1 MFIMVEGM
9 KLLTKLA
16 GMVTILLT
24 ITFFVA
30 GFGIVS
36 ITNVGENLRGIANAD
51 VPLLNS
57 ITRITMNQLEQSVWF
72 ERALISVEQ
81 GDWYSYDKAESEL
94 INTGYLVNSEFDV
107 SMQLLKT
114 TIDEVTNEEQGNQY
128 SDIARRLNDIYTEY
142 TELNDSTQEILI
154 HMKNG
159 TISSKDIDMSLV
171 KQQVQAVSEDLL
183 ALTAEISG
191 ATQSLAVITK
201 QQESDATSMMTVIS
215 VLTLMLAIALGFWII
230 RSVRRQLGADPS
242 VLLRVSESLSK
253 GELDIK
259 NDGID
264 IGVYGSINKTLEKL
278 KEIISGIK
286 SGAHEVSIASE
297 QVSQGNANLSQ
308 RTQEQASS
316 LEEVAASMEQMTGT
330 TAQNASNAQL
340 TNQLTQDANKHAEN
354 GVRVVRNA
362 VQAMNEID
370 SSSKKI
376 ADIIKVIDEIAFQ
389 TNMLALNAAVEAA
402 RAGEQGRG
410 FAVVAS
416 EVRNL
421 AGRSATAAKE
431 IKVLIEDSVAKV
443 ENGAGL
449 VNESGRSLEEIVN
462 SVKKASVMATE
473 IAEASK
479 EQSEGIEQVNKAILQ
494 MDAMTQ
500 QNASLVEQAAAASEA
515 MGAQAQ
521 ELSALVS
528 YFDLGYQEDAVS
540 YSDIRQ
546 ITSDK
551 DIEQDDNEFTSKV
564 PALDLHPE
572 VIVQASAAVE
582 DEEWKEF

>member
-1 MFIMVEGM
+1 M

-16 GMVTILLT
+16 GMVTILLA

-30 GFGIVS
+30 GFSMIS
-36 ITNVGENLRGIANAD
+36 ITNVGENLRGIANTD
-51 VPLLNS
+51 VPLMNS
-57 ITRITMNQLEQSVWF
+57 ITRITLNQLEQSVWF

-81 GDWYSYDKAESEL
+81 DDWYSYDKAASEL
-94 INTGYLVNSEFDV
+94 INTGHLANNEFEV
-107 SMQLLKT
+107 SIQLLKT
-114 TIDEVTNEEQGNQY
+114 SIEEVTNEEQGKQY
-128 SDIARRLNDIYTEY
+128 NDIAERLNEIYTEY
-142 TELNDSTQEILI
+142 MELNDSTQEILVL
-154 HMKNG
+154 MKNG
-159 TISSKDIDMSLV
+159 TISSIDIDMSLV
-171 KQQVQAVSEDLL
+171 KQQVQAVSDDLL

-201 QQESDATSMMTVIS
+201 QQESDATSMMAVIS
-215 VLTLMLAIALGFWII
+215 VLTLMIAIALGFWII
-230 RSVRRQLGADPS
+230 RSVRNQLGADPS
-242 VLLRVSESLSK
+242 ILLRVSESLSK

-259 NDGID
+259 YNGID
-264 IGVYGSINKTLEKL
+264 IGVYGSINKTLDKL

-286 SGAHEVSIASE
+286 SGAHEVSIAAE

-316 LEEVAASMEQMTGT
+316 LEEVSASMEQMTGT

-340 TNQLTQDANKHAEN
+340 TNQLAQDANKHAEN

-370 SSSKKI
+370 SSSKRI
-376 ADIIKVIDEIAFQ
+376 AEINKVIDEIAFQ
-389 TNMLALNAAVEAA
+389 TNLLALNAAVEAA

-421 AGRSATAAKE
+421 AGRSAAAAKE

-449 VNESGRSLEEIVN
+449 VNESGRSLEEIAN

-479 EQSEGIEQVNKAILQ
+479 EQSEGVEQVNKAILQ

-528 YFDLGYQEDAVS
+528 YFDLGYQKDAVS

-546 ITSDK
+546 INSDK
-551 DIEQDDNEFTSKV
+551 DIEQDNNEFTSKI

-572 VIVQASAAVE
+572 VIAQDYAAVE
-582 DEEWKEF
+582 DDEWKEF

>member
-1 MFIMVEGM
+1 M

-16 GMVTILLT
+16 GMVTILLM

-30 GFGIVS
+30 GLGVVS

-72 ERALISVEQ
+72 ERSLMAIEK
-81 GDWYSYDKAESEL
+81 GDWDAYEKAETEL
-94 INTGYLVNSEFDV
+94 ANTGYLVTNEFDV
-107 SMQLLKT
+107 SLQLLKT
-114 TIDEVTNEEQGNQY
+114 GIDEAVNNDAGNARY
-128 SDIARRLNDIYTEY
+128 SILIERLNEIYAEY
-142 TELNDSTQEILI
+142 TELNESTEEILL
-154 HMKNG
+154 HMTNG
-159 TISSKDIDMSLV
+159 TISLLDIDMSLV
-171 KQQVQAVSEDLL
+171 KRQVQAVSEKLQV
-183 ALTAEISG
+183 LTAEISG
-191 ATQSLAVITK
+191 ETQSLAVITK
-201 QQESDATSMMTVIS
+201 QQEADATRMMTIIS
-215 VLTLMLAIALGFWII
+215 VLAFLMAIGLGYWII
-230 RSVRRQLGADPS
+230 RSVRSQLGADPS
-242 VLLRVSESLSK
+242 VLLQVSESLSS
-253 GELDIK
+253 GMLDVK
-259 NDGID
+259 HDGVD
-264 IGVYGSINKTLEKL
+264 TGVYGSINKTLEKL
-278 KEIISGIK
+278 REIIQGIK
-286 SGAHEVSIASE
+286 SGAHEVSIAAE

-316 LEEVAASMEQMTGT
+316 LEEVASSMEQMTGT
-330 TAQNASNAQL
+330 TSQNASNAQL
-340 TNQLTQDANKHAEN
+340 TNKLTQDASKLAEN
-354 GVRVVRNA
+354 GVQVVRNA

-370 SSSKKI
+370 NSSKKI

-389 TNMLALNAAVEAA
+389 TNLLALNAAVEAA

-431 IKVLIEDSVAKV
+431 IKELIGDSVAKV
-443 ENGAGL
+443 ESGAAL
-449 VNESGRSLEEIVN
+449 VNESGKSLEDIVT

-494 MDAMTQ
+494 MDEMTQ

-515 MGAQAQ
+515 MGAQAE

-528 YFDLGYQEDAVS
+528 YFDLGYQEDTIS
-540 YSDIRQ
+540 YTDIKQ
-546 ITSDK
+546 IAGDSETEKEDAAPVP
-551 DIEQDDNEFTSKV
+551 EV
-564 PALDLHPE
+564 PALDLQPE
-572 VIVQASAAVE
+572 TAKKPSASIE

>member
-1 MFIMVEGM
+1 MFIMVKGM

-30 GFGIVS
+30 GFGIIS

-94 INTGYLVNSEFDV
+94 INSGYMVNNEFDL

-128 SDIARRLNDIYTEY
+128 SDIAKRLNDIYTEY

-159 TISSKDIDMSLV
+159 TISSKDIDMSQV

>member
-1 MFIMVEGM
+1 M

-16 GMVTILLT
+16 GMVTILLM

-30 GFGIVS
+30 GLGVVS

-72 ERALISVEQ
+72 ERSLMAIEK
-81 GDWYSYDKAESEL
+81 GDWDAYEKAETEL
-94 INTGYLVNSEFDV
+94 ANTGYLVTNEFDV
-107 SMQLLKT
+107 SLQLLKT
-114 TIDEVTNEEQGNQY
+114 GIDEAVNNDAGNARY
-128 SDIARRLNDIYTEY
+128 SILIERLNEIYAEY
-142 TELNDSTQEILI
+142 TELNESTEEILL
-154 HMKNG
+154 HMTNG
-159 TISSKDIDMSLV
+159 TISLLDIDMSLV
-171 KQQVQAVSEDLL
+171 KRQVQAVSEKLQV
-183 ALTAEISG
+183 LTAEISG
-191 ATQSLAVITK
+191 ETQSLAVITK
-201 QQESDATSMMTVIS
+201 QQEADATRMMTIIS
-215 VLTLMLAIALGFWII
+215 VLAFLMAIGLGYWII
-230 RSVRRQLGADPS
+230 RSVRSQLGADPS
-242 VLLRVSESLSK
+242 VLLQVSESLSS
-253 GELDIK
+253 GMLDVK
-259 NDGID
+259 HDGVD
-264 IGVYGSINKTLEKL
+264 TGVYGSINKTLEKL
-278 KEIISGIK
+278 REIIQGIK
-286 SGAHEVSIASE
+286 SGAHEVSIAAE

-316 LEEVAASMEQMTGT
+316 LEEVASSMEQMTGT
-330 TAQNASNAQL
+330 TSQNASNAQL
-340 TNQLTQDANKHAEN
+340 TNKLTQDASKLAEN
-354 GVRVVRNA
+354 GVQVVRNA

-370 SSSKKI
+370 NSSKKI

-389 TNMLALNAAVEAA
+389 TNLLALNAAVEAA

-431 IKVLIEDSVAKV
+431 IKELIGDSVAKV
-443 ENGAGL
+443 ESGAAL
-449 VNESGRSLEEIVN
+449 VNESGKSLEDIVT

-494 MDAMTQ
+494 MDEMTQ

-515 MGAQAQ
+515 MGAQAE

-528 YFDLGYQEDAVS
+528 YFDLGYQEDTIS
-540 YSDIRQ
+540 YTDIKQ
-546 ITSDK
+546 ITGDSETEKEDAAPVP
-551 DIEQDDNEFTSKV
+551 EV
-564 PALDLHPE
+564 PALDLQPE
-572 VIVQASAAVE
+572 TAKKPSASIE

>member
-1 MFIMVEGM
+1 M

-16 GMVTILLT
+16 GMVTILLA

-30 GFGIVS
+30 GFGMVS
-36 ITNVGENLRGIANAD
+36 IANVGENLRGIANSD

-72 ERALISVEQ
+72 ERATMALEK
-81 GDWYSYDKAESEL
+81 DDLYAYEKAEEE
-94 INTGYLVNSEFDV
+94 LVNSGYQAKNEFDV

-114 TIDEVTNEEQGNQY
+114 TMDEISNDSDAAKY
-128 SDIARRLNDIYTEY
+128 SDVAERLNEISGEY
-142 TELNDSTQEILI
+142 YDLNDSTEEILL

-159 TISSKDIDMSLV
+159 TISLTDIDMSLV
-171 KQQVQAVSEDLL
+171 KDQVQALSEKLQG
-183 ALTAEISG
+183 LTAEISG
-191 ATQSLAVITK
+191 STQAMAVITK
-201 QQESDATSMMTVIS
+201 QQEADATRMMTIIS
-215 VLTLMLAIALGFWII
+215 LLAFLMAIGLGLWII
-230 RSVRRQLGADPS
+230 RSVRNQLGADPS
-242 VLLRVSESLSK
+242 VLLQVSESLSS
-253 GELDIK
+253 GMLDIK
-259 NDGID
+259 HDGVD

-278 KEIISGIK
+278 REIIKGIK
-286 SGAHEVSIASE
+286 SGAHEVSIAAE

-316 LEEVAASMEQMTGT
+316 LEEVASSMEQMTGT
-330 TAQNASNAQL
+330 TSQNASNAQL
-340 TNQLTQDANKHAEN
+340 TNKLAQDASKLAEN
-354 GVRVVRNA
+354 GVQVVRNA

-389 TNMLALNAAVEAA
+389 TNLLALNAAVEAA

-431 IKVLIEDSVAKV
+431 IKALIEDSVSKV
-443 ENGAGL
+443 ESGSAL
-449 VNESGRSLEEIVN
+449 VNESGKSLEDIVS

-494 MDAMTQ
+494 MDEMTQ

-515 MGAQAQ
+515 MGAQAE

-528 YFDLGYQEDAVS
+528 YFDLGYQEDTIS
-540 YSDIRQ
+540 YTDVKQ
-546 ITSDK
+546 IAGDSEIDK
-551 DIEQDDNEFTSKV
+551 EDAGPV
-564 PALDLHPE
+564 PALDLKPE
-572 VIVQASAAVE
+572 RSTKPSSSIE

>member
-1 MFIMVEGM
+1 M

-16 GMVTILLT
+16 GMLTILLA

-30 GFGIVS
+30 GFGMVS

-72 ERALISVEQ
+72 ERALMALEKN
-81 GDWYSYDKAESEL
+81 DWNAYEAAETEMED
-94 INTGYLVNSEFDV
+94 TAYQVNDEFDV

-114 TIDEVTNEEQGNQY
+114 TLDETTDTDIGNKY
-128 SDIARRLNDIYTEY
+128 SNVAERLNEIFSEY
-142 TELNDSTQEILI
+142 TELNESTEEILL
-154 HMKNG
+154 HMRNG
-159 TISSKDIDMSLV
+159 TISLLDIDMSLV
-171 KQQVQAVSEDLL
+171 KQQVQDVSEKLL

-191 ATQSLAVITK
+191 ATQSLAIITK
-201 QQESDATSMMTVIS
+201 QQESDATNMMTVIS
-215 VLTLMLAIALGFWII
+215 LLTLLMALSLGFWII
-230 RSVRRQLGADPS
+230 RSVRNQLGADPS
-242 VLLRVSESLSK
+242 VLLEVSESLSS
-253 GELDIK
+253 GMLDIRH
-259 NDGID
+259 DGVD
-264 IGVYGSINKTLEKL
+264 IGVYGSINKTLDKL
-278 KEIISGIK
+278 KEIILGIK
-286 SGAHEVSIASE
+286 LGAHEVSIAAE

-316 LEEVAASMEQMTGT
+316 LEQVASSMEQMTGT
-330 TAQNASNAQL
+330 TAQNASNAEL
-340 TNQLTQDANKHAEN
+340 TNKLAQDASKLAEN
-354 GVRVVRNA
+354 GVNVVRNA
-362 VQAMNEID
+362 VKAMNEID

-389 TNMLALNAAVEAA
+389 TNLLALNAAVEAA

-431 IKVLIEDSVAKV
+431 IKVLIEDSVSKV
-443 ENGAGL
+443 ESGAEL
-449 VNESGRSLEEIVN
+449 VNESGRSLEEIVS

-479 EQSEGIEQVNKAILQ
+479 EQSDGIEQVNKAILQ
-494 MDAMTQ
+494 MDEMTQ
-500 QNASLVEQAAAASEA
+500 QNASLVEEAAAASEA

-528 YFDLGYQEDAVS
+528 YFDLGYQENTVT
-540 YSDIRQ
+540 YPDIRQ
-546 ITSDK
+546 IASDAEAEK
-551 DIEQDDNEFTSKV
+551 DDEVSKET
-564 PALDLHPE
+564 PALG
-572 VIVQASAAVE
+572 VQQELSANAAGADV

>member
-94 INTGYLVNSEFDV
+94 INTGYLVNSEFDL

-159 TISSKDIDMSLV
+159 TISSKDIDMSQV

-201 QQESDATSMMTVIS
+201 QQESDATSMMAVIS

-264 IGVYGSINKTLEKL
+264 VGVYGSINKTLEKL

-286 SGAHEVSIASE
+286 SGAHEVSIAAE

-473 IAEASK
+473 IADASK

>member
-1 MFIMVEGM
+1 M

-16 GMVTILLT
+16 GMVVILLA

-30 GFGIVS
+30 GFGMVS

-81 GDWYSYDKAESEL
+81 DDWSSYDKAESEL
-94 INTGYLVNSEFDV
+94 VTTAYVANNEFDL
-107 SMQLLKT
+107 SMQLLTT
-114 TIDEVTNEEQGNQY
+114 TIEEAANEESSAKY
-128 SDIARRLNDIYTEY
+128 ADISKRLNEVFTEY
-142 TELNDSTQEILI
+142 KDLNEGTQEMLI

-159 TISSKDIDMSLV
+159 TISSADIDMSLV
-171 KQQVQAVSEDLL
+171 KQQVQAVSEKLL

-215 VLTLMLAIALGFWII
+215 VLTLFMAVALGFWII
-230 RSVRRQLGADPS
+230 RSVRNQLGADPS
-242 VLLRVSESLSK
+242 VLLSVSESLSK
-253 GELDIK
+253 GALDIK
-259 NDGID
+259 HDGID
-264 IGVYGSINKTLEKL
+264 IGVYGSINKTLGKL

-286 SGAHEVSIASE
+286 SGSHEVSIAAE

-316 LEEVAASMEQMTGT
+316 LEEVASSMEQMTGT
-330 TAQNASNAQL
+330 TSQNASNAQL
-340 TNQLTQDANKHAEN
+340 TNQLTQDAREHAEN
-354 GVRVVRNA
+354 GVKVVRNA
-362 VQAMNEID
+362 VQAMSEID
-370 SSSKKI
+370 SSSNKI

-389 TNMLALNAAVEAA
+389 TNLLALNAAVEAA

-443 ENGAGL
+443 ETGAEL
-449 VNESGRSLEEIVN
+449 VNESGKSLEEIVTA
-462 SVKKASVMATE
+462 VKKASVMATE

-494 MDAMTQ
+494 MDEMTQ

-540 YSDIRQ
+540 YADIRQ
-546 ITSDK
+546 ITSDNNVEQNDNGIK
-551 DIEQDDNEFTSKV
+551 PDI
-564 PALDLHPE
+564 PALDLPPE
-572 VIVQASAAVE
+572 VTAQDPAAVA

>member
-1 MFIMVEGM
+1 M

-16 GMVTILLT
+16 GMVVILLA

-30 GFGIVS
+30 GFGMVS

-57 ITRITMNQLEQSVWF
+57 ITRITMSQLEQSVWF
-72 ERALISVEQ
+72 ERALMSVEQ
-81 GDWYSYDKAESEL
+81 DDWYSYEKAETEL
-94 INTGYLVNSEFDV
+94 INTSYVANNEFDV
-107 SMQLLKT
+107 SMQLLKN
-114 TIDEVTNEEQGNQY
+114 TIEEVANEENSAKY
-128 SDIARRLNDIYTEY
+128 ADISRRLNEVFTEY
-142 TELNDSTQEILI
+142 TDLNEGTQEMLI

-159 TISSKDIDMSLV
+159 TISSTDIDMSAV
-171 KQQVQAVSEDLL
+171 KQQVQAVSEELL

-215 VLTLMLAIALGFWII
+215 VLTLFMAVALGFWII
-230 RSVRRQLGADPS
+230 RSVRNQLGADPS
-242 VLLRVSESLSK
+242 VLLSVSESLSK
-253 GELDIK
+253 GALDIK
-259 NDGID
+259 HDGID
-264 IGVYGSINKTLEKL
+264 IGVYGSINKTLDKL

-286 SGAHEVSIASE
+286 SGAHEVSIAAE

-316 LEEVAASMEQMTGT
+316 LEEVASSMEQMTGT
-330 TAQNASNAQL
+330 TSQNASNAQL
-340 TNQLTQDANKHAEN
+340 TNQLAQDASKHAEN

-389 TNMLALNAAVEAA
+389 TNLLALNAAVEAA

-443 ENGAGL
+443 ETGAEL
-449 VNESGRSLEEIVN
+449 VNESGKSLEEIVT

-494 MDAMTQ
+494 MDEMTQ

-528 YFDLGYQEDAVS
+528 YFDLGYQEDVVS

-546 ITSDK
+546 ISSDK
-551 DIEQDDNEFTSKV
+551 NIDQDDDDITSEV

-572 VIVQASAAVE
+572 VVAQDSAAVE